1 MTEDWN
7 ADDLRKDKNLQ
18 SLGIVSKKRQKFI
31 KLKHLHVK
39 MHNLVHYELSEFV
52 TESPEALRSDQLAE
66 KGG

>member
-18 SLGIVSKKRQKFI
+18 SLCILSKKRQKFI